1 VKLPSGRPLQSLDI
15 GRHFLQA
22 RWRWARLSRAN
33 LDAYQAARISR
44 IAAYAQRHAPF
55 YRQHWRGYDLARW
68 QMLPTVDKQLM
79 MEHFTAFNTRGV
91 ERADAM
97 QVALA
102 AERRRDF
109 APTLAGL
116 TVGLS
121 SGTSGHRG
129 LFLVSPAEQ
138 RAWAG
143 TILARTLHQLD
154 RRPYRVAF
162 FLRSNSNLYEQVGGR
177 LVRLRYFDLM
187 LPLEQAIE
195 QLNDFQPQL
204 LVGPPS
210 LLALLASPS
219 GGALRIA
226 PERLI
231 SVAEVLEPQ
240 DREHLQRCFGAP
252 VHQIY
257 QCTEGLLAATCA
269 HGSLHIQ
276 EDLVALQLEPVAGD
290 PNRLMPIVT
299 DLWRTTQPIVRYR
312 LNDILTLSQLPC
324 RCGSDFRV
332 IARIDGRCDDL
343 FEFCTRAGAPRPVF
357 PDLIR
362 RMILLG
368 SPDIVD
374 YQAIQDRCGQIQ
386 IRLDIRPDSDWA
398 AVAGATRQSVQATL
412 ASYELCAAE
421 IELAR
426 GLLPVAAG
434 AKRRRVWRRRELR
447 SGSLLTAY

>member
-1 VKLPSGRPLQSLDI
+1 MKPPHSELFASLDI
-15 GRHFLQA
+15 GRHFVQA

-33 LDAYQAARISR
+33 LDAYQAARIGR
-44 IAAYAQRHAPF
+44 ITAYAQRHAPF
-55 YRQHWRGYDLARW
+55 YREHWRDRDLARW
-68 QMLPTVDKQLM
+68 QALPTVDKQLM
-79 MEHFTAFNTRGV
+79 MEHFTAFNTCGV
-91 ERADAM
+91 EREDAM
-97 QVALA
+97 QVALE

-143 TILARTLHQLD
+143 TIVARTLHHLR
-154 RRPYRVAF
+154 RRPYHVAF
-162 FLRSNSNLYEQVGGR
+162 FLRSNSNLYEQIDGR

-187 LPLEQAIE
+187 LPLEQAIDA
-195 QLNDFQPQL
+195 LNRFQPDL

-210 LLALLASPS
+210 LLMLLAREY
-219 GGALRIA
+219 GGALRIP

-240 DREHLQRCFGAP
+240 DRDYLQRCFGVP

-257 QCTEGLLAATCA
+257 QCTEGFIAATCT

-276 EDLVALQLEPVAGD
+276 EDVVAIQCEPIPGD
-290 PNRLMPIVT
+290 PTRVIPIVT
-299 DLWRTTQPIVRYR
+299 DLWRTAQPIVRYR
-312 LNDILTLSQLPC
+312 LNDILHLSGAPC
-324 RCGSDFRV
+324 GCGSDFRV
-332 IARIDGRCDDL
+332 IAGIEGRCDDI
-343 FEFCTRAGAPRPVF
+343 FDFHTRAGAARPVF

-362 RMILLG
+362 RMILLA

-374 YQAIQDRCGQIQ
+374 YQATQDRCGQIH
-386 IRLDIRPDSDWA
+386 IYLEVRPTGDWPGIA
-398 AVAGATRQSVQATL
+398 QALRRSVQTLL
-412 ASYELCAAE
+412 ASYDCIATS
-421 IELAR
+421 IEMTR

-434 AKRRRVWRRRELR
+434 AKRRRIWRR
-447 SGSLLTAY
+447 

>member
-1 VKLPSGRPLQSLDI
+1 VKPPHSELFASLDI
-15 GRHFLQA
+15 GRHFVQA

-33 LDAYQAARISR
+33 LDAYQAARIGR
-44 IAAYAQRHAPF
+44 ITAYAQRHAPF
-55 YRQHWRGYDLARW
+55 YREHWRDRDLARW
-68 QMLPTVDKQLM
+68 QALPTVDKQLM
-79 MEHFTAFNTRGV
+79 MEHFTAFNTCGV
-91 ERADAM
+91 EREDAL
-97 QVALA
+97 QVALE

-143 TILARTLHQLD
+143 TIMARTLHRLG
-154 RRPYRVAF
+154 RRPTNVAF

-177 LVRLRYFDLM
+177 LVQLRYFDLM
-187 LPLEQAIE
+187 LPLEQAID
-195 QLNDFQPQL
+195 QLNRFQPHL

-210 LLALLASPS
+210 LLALLARACS
-219 GGALRIA
+219 GALRIA

-240 DREHLQRCFGAP
+240 DRERLQRCFGVP

-257 QCTEGLLAATCA
+257 QCTEGLIAATCA

-276 EDLVALQLEPVAGD
+276 EDLVALQGEPIAGD
-290 PNRLMPIVT
+290 PARMMPIVT

-312 LNDILTLSQLPC
+312 LSDILTLSQQPC
-324 RCGSDFRV
+324 SCGSDFRV
-332 IARIDGRCDDL
+332 IASIEGRCDDL
-343 FEFCTRAGAPRPVF
+343 FDFRTRAGTSRPVF

-362 RMILLG
+362 RMILLS
-368 SPDIVD
+368 SPDILD

-386 IRLDIRPDSDWA
+386 INLAIRPASDWA
-398 AVAGATRQSVQATL
+398 GVADAVRRSVQTTL
-412 ASYELCAAE
+412 ASYDCSANE
-421 IELAR
+421 IELTR
-426 GLLPVAAG
+426 GLLPAVAG
-434 AKRRRVWRRRELR
+434 AKRRRVWRRHDQ
-447 SGSLLTAY
+447 